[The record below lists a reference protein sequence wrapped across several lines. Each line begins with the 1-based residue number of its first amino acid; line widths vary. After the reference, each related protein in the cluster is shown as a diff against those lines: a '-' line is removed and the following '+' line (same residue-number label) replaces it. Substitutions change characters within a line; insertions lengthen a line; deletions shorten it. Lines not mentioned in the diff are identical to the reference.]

1 MEEITSELS
10 DPAAM
15 QDKHKLFKN
24 TLHSKLAY
32 NYLCR
37 THSGGSCQVWSWHK
51 MDLEIDP
58 LETSTDTSQSS
69 LTPMLDTEV

>member
-1 MEEITSELS
+1 MEEIISKLS
-10 DPAAM
+10 DSAAM
-15 QDKHKLFKN
+15 QAKHKLFKS
-24 TLHSKLAY
+24 TLYSKLAY

-51 MDLEIDP
+51 MDLEMDP
-58 LETSTDTSQSS
+58 PETSTDTSQSS